1 MPRAIEED
9 HKHFRD
15 VIDGKLRKE
24 LQRYVKTNKFV
35 RLRGK
40 NGKATVSLPTID
52 IPHFVYGEGE
62 TGIGRG
68 PGKKGDVIKR
78 DPQKGQD
85 GHEAGEDE
93 GEGIWVNVGMEY
105 FLEELQKELKL
116 PNLKPKP
123 TQTFED
129 IKIKY
134 NDISLTG
141 PESLRHN
148 RRTIL
153 QALKRQAA
161 SGDLDK
167 LYVVP
172 GSTDPVRIIKPINS
186 DRRYRQYKEI
196 RIPSSNAVV
205 MFGRDGSISMDE
217 EKCDIVSDMA
227 YWIDAWIRRFYEKV
241 ERCYF
246 WHDVAA
252 QEVDEEKFYKYRYGG
267 GTQCSSCLKLM
278 AKQFE
283 NRFPPEKWNVYCF
296 YFTDGENQWNDNP
309 VFNEL
314 LAKEFPPTVC
324 NLFGVTQ
331 VLCYNYGGSLK
342 ESIDKEGD
350 EKLPNVKTATIGHE
364 KSVDYSSSTDWD
376 AHKLSED
383 QRNEQ
388 IKQALKALLCE
399 PNVEAGVGI

>member
-24 LQRYVKTNKFV
+24 LQKYIKTNRFV

-40 NGKATVSLPTID
+40 NGKATVSIPTID

-68 PGKKGDVIKR
+68 PGKKGDIIKR
-78 DPQKGQD
+78 DPQKDD

-93 GEGIWVNVGMEY
+93 GEGILVNVGLEY

-161 SGDLDK
+161 ANDLDK
-167 LYVVP
+167 LYYIP
-172 GSTDPVRIIKPINS
+172 GSTDPMRIIKPINS

-196 RIPSSNAVV
+196 KIPSSNAVV

-252 QEVDEEKFYKYRYGG
+252 QEVDEEYFYKYRYGG

-296 YFTDGENQWNDNP
+296 YFSDGENQYNDNP
-309 VFNEL
+309 VFNES
-314 LAKEFPPTVC
+314 LAKDFPPTVC
-324 NLFGVTQ
+324 NLFGITQ
-331 VLCYNYGGSLK
+331 VLCYNYSNSLK
-342 ESIDKEGD
+342 ESVDKES
-350 EKLPNVKTATIGHE
+350 EKLPNVKTTSIGTE
-364 KSVDYSSSTDWD
+364 KTVDFSSGDWS
-376 AHKLSED
+376 APKFSED
-383 QRNEQ
+383 ERNEA
-388 IKQALKALLCE
+388 IKQALKTLLSE
-399 PNVEAGVGI
+399 PNVEMGVGI

>member
-24 LQRYVKTNKFV
+24 LQKYVKTNKFV
-35 RLRGK
+35 RLRAKG
-40 NGKATVSLPTID
+40 GKATVSLPTID

-78 DPQKGQD
+78 DPQKGKD
-85 GHEAGEDE
+85 GHEAGDDE
-93 GEGIWVNVGMEY
+93 GEGILVSVPLEY
-105 FLEELQKELKL
+105 FLDELQKELKL

-134 NDISLTG
+134 NDIALTG

-161 SGDLDK
+161 SGDLDT
-167 LYVVP
+167 LYYVP

-196 RIPSSNAVV
+196 KIPSSNAVI

-217 EKCDIVSDMA
+217 EKCDIVSDIA
-227 YWIDAWIRRFYEKV
+227 WWIDVWIRKFYEKV

-252 QEVDEEKFYKYRYGG
+252 KEVDEHTFYNYRYGG
-267 GTQCSSCLKLM
+267 GTQCSSCPKLM

-283 NRFPPEKWNVYCF
+283 NRFPPDRWNVYCF
-296 YFTDGENQWNDNP
+296 YFSDGENQSDDNP
-309 VFNEL
+309 VFVET
-314 LAKEFPPTVC
+314 LAKEFTSTTC
-324 NLFGVTQ
+324 NLFGMVQ
-331 VLCYNYGGSLK
+331 VLCYNYNGSLK
-342 ESIDKEGD
+342 EHIDKDIDRLKNVRTVSVGP
-350 EKLPNVKTATIGHE
+350 EKAI
-364 KSVDYSSSTDWD
+364 DYSSGDWG
-376 AHKLSED
+376 APKLTED
-383 QRNEQ
+383 ERNEAV
-388 IKQALKALLCE
+388 KQAIKDLLIDA
-399 PNVEAGVGI
+399 NVEAGVGI

>member
-24 LQRYVKTNKFV
+24 LQKYVKLNKFV
-35 RLRGK
+35 RLRAKG
-40 NGKATVSLPTID
+40 GKATVSIPTID

-68 PGKKGDVIKR
+68 PGKKGDIIKR
-78 DPQKGQD
+78 DPQKGDGD

-93 GEGIWVNVGMEY
+93 GEGILVNVGLEY

-134 NDISLTG
+134 NDIALTG

-161 SGDLDK
+161 ANDLDK
-167 LYVVP
+167 LYYIP
-172 GSTDPVRIIKPINS
+172 GSTDPMRIIKPINS

-196 RIPSSNAVV
+196 KIPSSNAVV

-252 QEVDEEKFYKYRYGG
+252 QEVDEEYFYKYRYGG

-283 NRFPPEKWNVYCF
+283 NRFPPDKWNVYCF
-296 YFTDGENQWNDNP
+296 YFSDGENQYNDNP
-309 VFNEL
+309 VFNES
-314 LAKEFPPTVC
+314 LAKDFPPTVC

-331 VLCYNYGGSLK
+331 VLCYNYANSLK
-342 ESIDKEGD
+342 ESVDKES
-350 EKLPNVKTATIGHE
+350 EKLSNVKTTSIGNE
-364 KSVDYSSSTDWD
+364 KTVDFSSGDWS
-376 AHKLSED
+376 APKLSEEE
-383 QRNEQ
+383 RNEQ
-388 IKQALKALLCE
+388 IKQALKTLLSE
-399 PNVEAGVGI
+399 LNVEAGVGI

>member
-24 LQRYVKTNKFV
+24 LQKYVKTNKFV
-35 RLRGK
+35 RLRSKG
-40 NGKATVSLPTID
+40 GKATFSLPSID

-78 DPQKGQD
+78 DPKKGK
-85 GHEAGEDE
+85 GNEAGDDE
-93 GEGIWVNVGMEY
+93 GEGILVNVGLEY
-105 FLEELQKELKL
+105 FLDELQKELKL
-116 PNLKPKP
+116 PNIKPKP

-148 RRTIL
+148 RRTLL

-161 SGDLDK
+161 TNELDK
-167 LYVVP
+167 LYYVP
-172 GSTDPVRIIKPINS
+172 GVTDPMRIIKPINS

-196 RIPSSNAVV
+196 KIPSSNAVI

-217 EKCDIVSDMA
+217 EKCEIVSDIA
-227 YWIDAWIRRFYEKV
+227 WWIDVWIRRFYEKV

-252 QEVDEEKFYKYRYGG
+252 KEVDEETFYKYRYGG
-267 GTQCSSCLKLM
+267 GTECSSCFKLM

-283 NRFPPEKWNVYCF
+283 DRFRPDKWNIYCF
-296 YFTDGENQWNDNP
+296 YFTDGENRTEDNP
-309 VFNEL
+309 VL
-314 LAKEFPPTVC
+314 LDSLIKQFPSDIC
-324 NLFGVTQ
+324 NLFGITQ
-331 VLCYNYGGSLK
+331 VLASDYSNSIK
-342 ESIDKEGD
+342 EYLDKEKD
-350 EKLPNVKTATIGHE
+350 KLPNVKTVSVGPE
-364 KSVDYSSSTDWD
+364 KSVDFSSDWGSSSSKMT
-376 AHKLSED
+376 EEE
-383 QRNEQ
+383 RNES
-388 IKQALKALLCE
+388 IKKAIKALLSE
-399 PNVEAGVGI
+399 ANVDTGVGI

>member
-15 VIDGKLRKE
+15 VIDGKVRKA
-24 LQRYVKTNKFV
+24 LQKYVKTNKFV

-40 NGKATVSLPTID
+40 KGKATISIPSID

-68 PGKKGDVIKR
+68 PGKEGDVIKR
-78 DPQKGQD
+78 DPQKGDD

-93 GEGIWVNVGMEY
+93 GEGILVNVDMEY
-105 FLEELQKELKL
+105 ILEELQRECKL

-134 NDISLTG
+134 NDIALTG

-161 SGDLDK
+161 ANDLDK
-167 LYVVP
+167 LYYVP

-196 RIPSSNAVV
+196 KIPSSNAVI

-217 EKCDIVSDMA
+217 EKCEIVSDIA
-227 YWIDAWIRRFYEKV
+227 WWIDVWIRRLYEKV

-252 QEVDEEKFYKYRYGG
+252 QEVDEETFYKYRYGG
-267 GTQCSSCLKLM
+267 GTKCSSILNFM

-283 NRFPPEKWNVYCF
+283 NRFPPDKWNVYCF
-296 YFTDGENQWNDNP
+296 YFSDGENQWDDNP
-309 VFNEL
+309 VFNGL
-314 LAKEFPPTVC
+314 LQKSFPPTVC

-331 VLCYNYGGSLK
+331 ILCYNYGGSLK
-342 ESIDKEGD
+342 ESIDKEID
-350 EKLPNVKTATIGHE
+350 KMPNVKTVSVGNEKTI
-364 KSVDYSSSTDWD
+364 DYSSGSWD
-376 AHKLSED
+376 SHKLSED
-383 QRNEQ
+383 ERNEQ
-388 IKQALKALLCE
+388 IKRAIKALLSE

>member
-9 HKHFRD
+9 HKHFID

-24 LQRYVKTNKFV
+24 LQKYVKTNKFV

-40 NGKATVSLPTID
+40 NGKATVSIPSID

-62 TGIGRG
+62 TGVGRG
-68 PGKKGDVIKR
+68 PGKEGDVFKK
-78 DPQKGQD
+78 DKQKGK
-85 GHEAGEDE
+85 GKGNEAGDDE
-93 GEGIWVNVGMEY
+93 GEGIYVNIPLEY
-105 FLEELQKELKL
+105 FLDELQKELKL
-116 PNLKPKP
+116 PNIKPKP

-161 SGDLDK
+161 SGDLET
-167 LYVVP
+167 LYHVP
-172 GSTDPVRIIKPINS
+172 GATDPVRIIKPINS

-196 RIPSSNAVV
+196 KIPSSNAVI

-217 EKCDIVSDMA
+217 QKCEIVSDIA
-227 YWIDAWIRRFYEKV
+227 WWIDTWIRRFYEKV

-246 WHDVAA
+246 WHDVVA
-252 QEVDEEKFYKYRYGG
+252 QEVDADKFYKYRYGG
-267 GTQCSSCLKLM
+267 GTVCSTCPKLM
-278 AKQFE
+278 AHQFE
-283 NRFPPEKWNVYCF
+283 NRFPPNKWNIYCF
-296 YFTDGENQWNDNP
+296 YFTDGENQHDDNP
-309 VFNEL
+309 VFVETL
-314 LAKEFPPTVC
+314 MKQFPPDIC

-331 VLCYNYGGSLK
+331 ILASDYDSSLK
-342 ESIDKEGD
+342 VSIDKEIS
-350 EKLPNVKTATIGHE
+350 KLPNVKTVSVGRE
-364 KSVDYSSSTDWD
+364 KSADYSSVDWGTP
-376 AHKLSED
+376 KMPEEE
-383 QRNEQ
+383 RNEA
-388 IKQALKALLCE
+388 IKKAIKVLLSE
-399 PNVEAGVGI
+399 PNVEVGA